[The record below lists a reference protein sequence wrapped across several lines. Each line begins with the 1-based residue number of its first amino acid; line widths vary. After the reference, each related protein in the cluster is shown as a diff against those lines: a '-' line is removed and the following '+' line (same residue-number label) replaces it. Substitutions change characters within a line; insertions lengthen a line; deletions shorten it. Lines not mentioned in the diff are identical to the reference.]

1 MEHPPEQPVPLLPP
15 GFEVGPW
22 RVEAWHGQGAYG
34 AVYRAVRVGQE
45 QAGPVALKFSIHPW
59 DGRMVR
65 EAKLLSRLDHP
76 CVPRLLDQG
85 MVRLLDN
92 TQHPWFVMEWIDGAP
107 LYAWAQ
113 RHSPSH
119 REVCQLLAQLARA
132 LEMLHAGG
140 AVHRDVKG
148 DNVLVRLSDG
158 RPCLIDFGSAHVQ
171 GEERLTWRSL
181 PPFTLAYLSPQ
192 AALFDLS
199 LIRQPNA
206 YYFPSPADDLFALGV
221 TAYRLVMGQYP
232 PVLQRHRDDAGHWR
246 VECPDFR
253 PLLDSA
259 PRVQPLL
266 REWILRLLSQVPEE
280 RGSAALLAQ
289 ALEAEA
295 AEIMKA
301 PQSARA
307 LASEPPPPAI
317 PAAPSVAEGPRRSWV
332 PKPPRAFRPWLALVA
347 AAAVALVLW
356 SQARFLPVSPEHVP
370 ASSPQQAQAQAP
382 DAGTAAVGESA
393 SSMPLSSASLPSREQ
408 SLFQEGPLSP
418 DPGQPRRQARPDAKG
433 QCPLTRHVSFNG
445 FCWVEQAS
453 MPAEEC
459 VRSGYTTLKGKC
471 YAPVL
476 ELPQKTVPTS
486 GPGKAR

>member
-1 MEHPPEQPVPLLPP
+1 MEHTPEQPRPLLPP

-45 QAGPVALKFSIHPW
+45 QQGPVALKLSVHPW
-59 DGRMVR
+59 EQRMVR
-65 EAKLLSRLDHP
+65 EARLLSRLDHP

-85 MVRLLDN
+85 MLRLLDN

-119 REVCQLLAQLARA
+119 REVCLLLAQLARA

-232 PVLQRHRDDAGHWR
+232 PVLQRHRDDAGQWR

-253 PLLDSA
+253 PLLDNA

-289 ALEAEA
+289 ALEAEV
-295 AEIMKA
+295 AEHREA
-301 PQSARA
+301 PQPAQA
-307 LASEPPPPAI
+307 LVSELPLTAI
-317 PAAPSVAEGPRRSWV
+317 PAASSAAEGSQRPRV
-332 PKPPRAFRPWLALVA
+332 PKPPRVFKSWLALVA

-356 SQARFLPVSPEHVP
+356 SQARPLFVSPEHVP
-370 ASSPQQAQAQAP
+370 ASSPGQALAL
-382 DAGTAAVGESA
+382 DAGNAAVGESA
-393 SSMPLSSASLPSREQ
+393 SSTPPTSILPPLRQQPLSQ
-408 SLFQEGPLSP
+408 DGPLIP

-433 QCPLTRHVSFNG
+433 QCPLTRHVSLNG

-459 VRSGYTTLKGKC
+459 VRSGYTTLKGRC

-486 GPGKAR
+486 APGKAR

>member
-1 MEHPPEQPVPLLPP
+1 MEHPPEQPVPLLSP
-15 GFEVGPW
+15 GDEVGPW

-45 QAGPVALKFSIHPW
+45 QAGPVALKFSVHPW

-65 EAKLLSRLDHP
+65 EARLLSRLAHP
-76 CVPRLLDQG
+76 CVPRLLDHG
-85 MVRLLDN
+85 MRRLLDN
-92 TQHPWFVMEWIDGAP
+92 TQHPWLVMEWIDGAP

-113 RHSPSH
+113 QHSPSH
-119 REVCQLLAQLARA
+119 IQVCLLLAQLARA

-158 RPCLIDFGSAHVQ
+158 RPFLIDFGSAHVQ
-171 GEERLTWRSL
+171 GEERLTWQSL

-192 AALFDLS
+192 AALFDLN
-199 LIRQPNA
+199 LIRQPHA

-232 PVLQRHRDDAGHWR
+232 PALQRQRDEAGHWS

-253 PLLDSA
+253 PLLDNN
-259 PRVQPLL
+259 PRVQPLV
-266 REWILRLLSQVPEE
+266 REWILRLLSRVPEE

-295 AEIMKA
+295 AELLKA
-301 PQSARA
+301 PQPARA
-307 LASEPPPPAI
+307 PASEVPSPVAPG
-317 PAAPSVAEGPRRSWV
+317 APSAAERSRRFRV
-332 PKPPRAFRPWLALVA
+332 PKPPRALSAWLALVA
-347 AAAVALVLW
+347 TAGVALFFW
-356 SQARFLPVSPEHVP
+356 SQSRPLFVSPQHVSASAP
-370 ASSPQQAQAQAP
+370 AQAQAQTP

-393 SSMPLSSASLPSREQ
+393 SSTPPSSAPLPSREQ
-408 SLFQEGPLSP
+408 SLSEDGPLIP
-418 DPGQPRRQARPDAKG
+418 DPGQPRRQARSDAKG
-433 QCPLTRHVSFNG
+433 QCPLPRHVTFNG
-445 FCWVEQAS
+445 FCWVELAS

-459 VRSGYTTLKGKC
+459 VRSGYTTLKGRC

>member
-1 MEHPPEQPVPLLPP
+1 MEHPPEQPRPLLPP
-15 GFEVGPW
+15 GFEVGSW

-45 QAGPVALKFSIHPW
+45 QAGPVALKFSVHPW

-65 EAKLLSRLDHP
+65 EARLLARLEHP
-76 CVPRLLDQG
+76 CVPRLLDHG
-85 MVRLLDN
+85 MLRLLDN
-92 TQHPWFVMEWIDGAP
+92 TQHPWLVMEWIDGAP

-113 RHSPSH
+113 QHSPSH
-119 REVCQLLAQLARA
+119 LEVCLLLAQLARV

-140 AVHRDVKG
+140 AVHRDIKG

-171 GEERLTWRSL
+171 GEERLTWHSL

-199 LIRQPNA
+199 LIRQPHG

-221 TAYRLVMGQYP
+221 TAYRLVMGHYP
-232 PVLQRHRDDAGHWR
+232 PALQRHRDDAGHWS

-253 PLLDSA
+253 PLLDTA

-289 ALEAEA
+289 ALEAEV
-295 AEIMKA
+295 AELMKA
-301 PQSARA
+301 PQPARA
-307 LASEPPPPAI
+307 QASESLPPAV
-317 PAAPSVAEGPRRSWV
+317 PAAPSAAEGPRRFRV
-332 PKPPRAFRPWLALVA
+332 PRPPRAFRPWLALVA
-347 AAAVALVLW
+347 VAGVALLFW
-356 SQARFLPVSPEHVP
+356 SQSRALFVSPEHV
-370 ASSPQQAQAQAP
+370 P
-382 DAGTAAVGESA
+382 DAGTAAVGQSA
-393 SSMPLSSASLPSREQ
+393 SSTPPPREQPLSED
-408 SLFQEGPLSP
+408 GPLI
-418 DPGQPRRQARPDAKG
+418 PGRGPPRHQARPDAKG
-433 QCPLTRHVSFNG
+433 QCPLTRHVIFNG
-445 FCWVEQAS
+445 LCWVELAS
-453 MPAEEC
+453 MTAEEC
-459 VRSGYTTLKGKC
+459 ARSGHILLKGKC

-486 GPGKAR
+486 APGKAR

>member
-1 MEHPPEQPVPLLPP
+1 MEHPLEQPVPLLPS

-34 AVYRAVRVGQE
+34 AVFRAVRVGQE
-45 QAGPVALKFSIHPW
+45 QQGPVALKFSVHPW

-65 EAKLLSRLDHP
+65 EARLLSRLDHP
-76 CVPRLLDQG
+76 CIPRLLDHG
-85 MVRLLDN
+85 MLRMLDN
-92 TQHPWFVMEWIDGAP
+92 TQRPWLVMEWIDGAP

-113 RHSPSH
+113 QHAPSYL
-119 REVCQLLAQLARA
+119 EVCLLLAQLARA

-148 DNVLVRLSDG
+148 DNVLVGSSGG
-158 RPCLIDFGSAHVQ
+158 RPFLIDFGSAHVQ
-171 GEERLTWRSL
+171 GEERLTWQSL
-181 PPFTLAYLSPQ
+181 PPFTPAYLSPK
-192 AALFDLS
+192 AALFDLN
-199 LIRQPNA
+199 LVRQPHT
-206 YYFPSPADDLFALGV
+206 YYFPCPADDLFALGV

-232 PVLQRHRDDAGHWR
+232 PALQRHRDEAGQWR

-253 PLLDSA
+253 PLLDNN

-266 REWILRLLSQVPEE
+266 REWLLRLLSQVPEE

-295 AEIMKA
+295 AELRKA
-301 PQSARA
+301 PQPTRAR
-307 LASEPPPPAI
+307 ASEPLPPAL
-317 PAAPSVAEGPRRSWV
+317 PAAPSVAEVPRRSRV
-332 PKPPRAFRPWLALVA
+332 PKPPRAFKPWLALVA
-347 AAAVALVLW
+347 VAGVVLVLW
-356 SQARFLPVSPEHVP
+356 SQARPPPVSPEHVL
-370 ASSPQQAQAQAP
+370 ASSPEQAQEQAP

-393 SSMPLSSASLPSREQ
+393 SSTPPSSTPLPSREQ
-408 SLFQEGPLSP
+408 SLSEDGPLIP

-433 QCPLTRHVSFNG
+433 QCPLSRHVTFNG
-445 FCWVEQAS
+445 LCWVELAS

-459 VRSGYTTLKGKC
+459 ARGGHIILKGKC

-486 GPGKAR
+486 SPGKAR